1 MQRLIYEIVSDVENV
16 LLRSFRDTLLR
27 VTTDGGCKVSR
38 QNYRRSFYDRSQ
50 GKANKRKSVIGNVA
64 SCYKLVK
71 SVERKG
77 ITATPTNGE
86 SCTSSSRFKGRWS
99 NVKFF

>member
-1 MQRLIYEIVSDVENV
+1 M
-16 LLRSFRDTLLR
+16 
-27 VTTDGGCKVSR
+27 TTDGGCKVSR
-38 QNYRRSFYDRSQ
+38 QNHPRSFYDRSQ
-50 GKANKRKSVIGNVA
+50 VKANKRKSVIGNVNVNV

-99 NVKFF
+99 NVVFSS

>member
-1 MQRLIYEIVSDVENV
+1 MLSIE
-16 LLRSFRDTLLR
+16 LFRDTLLR

-38 QNYRRSFYDRSQ
+38 QNYPRSFYDKSQ
-50 GKANKRKSVIGNVA
+50 GKANKRKSVIRKGT
-64 SCYKLVK
+64 SCYKLLK

-86 SCTSSSRFKGRWS
+86 SCTFSSRFKGGWS
-99 NVKFF
+99 NVKFFQAIS

>member
-1 MQRLIYEIVSDVENV
+1 MSSIEL
-16 LLRSFRDTLLR
+16 FRDTLLR

-38 QNYRRSFYDRSQ
+38 QNYPSSFYDGIL
-50 GKANKRKSVIGNVA
+50 GKANKRKRVIRNVT

-77 ITATPTNGE
+77 ITSTLTNGV
-86 SCTSSSRFKGRWS
+86 SGTSSSRFKDYS
-99 NVKFF
+99 EF